1 MYIAIRMDYLVKK
14 FRRRLD
20 SPLEYE
26 LVLFWKLIFM
36 HKIGR
41 FSTLA
46 KTTIKTLRYYEKEG
60 LLIPYKI
67 DNRGYRYYEAS
78 QLIDFAKI
86 IPLRQIGLSISDI
99 RKVFNNEVDLKSIL
113 AARRS
118 EIERIQ
124 VSVI

>member
-1 MYIAIRMDYLVKK
+1 MDYLVKK

-20 SPLEYE
+20 SPLGYE

-36 HKIGR
+36 YKIGR
-41 FSTLA
+41 FSTLT

-67 DNRGYRYYEAS
+67 DNNEYRYYEAS

-118 EIERIQ
+118 EIETIQ